1 MNEINEENEI
11 YSVDI
16 VSSNSINRMS
26 MKFLFYYLAIFWISG
41 WLLVVFWYDYI
52 TLLILTDDLLFKI
65 ILISL
70 FPVILFLSYF
80 IFIFG
85 CMVLSKLFLILIN
98 LIYKPKEGIFIAKKG
113 EGDYDFWILRTQ
125 VKKLVV
131 WLINNS
137 PLPWINIWSF
147 KWFGVKVAFSD
158 SLTDAWCD
166 VEFIKFGKKILIGQ
180 GAVVMSSMILG
191 NYLIIK
197 KITIDD
203 YSVIGG
209 HSTISP
215 GTVVGKDTII
225 GALAITSFNQI
236 LEKGWIYLGFPV
248 IKLKL
253 NKYAEMD
260 RTTLRKID
268 VDQSKKFKVKYE
280 VNIDE
285 DKKDLV

>member
-16 VSSNSINRMS
+16 VSSNSINRMN

-70 FPVILFLSYF
+70 CPVILFLSYF

-98 LIYKPKEGIFIAKKG
+98 LIHKPKEGIFIAKKG

-197 KITIDD
+197 KIVIED
-203 YSVIGG
+203 YAVIGG

-215 GTVVGKDTII
+215 GTVVGKDTVL
-225 GALAITSFNQI
+225 GALGITSFNQI
-236 LEKGWIYLGFPV
+236 LEKGWIYLGFPA

>member
-1 MNEINEENEI
+1 
-11 YSVDI
+11 
-16 VSSNSINRMS
+16 
-26 MKFLFYYLAIFWISG
+26 
-41 WLLVVFWYDYI
+41 
-52 TLLILTDDLLFKI
+52 
-65 ILISL
+65 
-70 FPVILFLSYF
+70 
-80 IFIFG
+80 
-85 CMVLSKLFLILIN
+85 
-98 LIYKPKEGIFIAKKG
+98 
-113 EGDYDFWILRTQ
+113 
-125 VKKLVV
+125 
-131 WLINNS
+131 
-137 PLPWINIWSF
+137 
-147 KWFGVKVAFSD
+147 
-158 SLTDAWCD
+158 
-166 VEFIKFGKKILIGQ
+166 
-180 GAVVMSSMILG
+180 MSSMILG

-203 YSVIGG
+203 YSIIGG

-215 GTVVGKDTII
+215 GTVVGKDTVI

-285 DKKDLV
+285 DKKDLVGSRG

>member
-1 MNEINEENEI
+1 MKEIIEENEV

-16 VSSNSINRMS
+16 VSSNSINRIS
-26 MKFLFYYLAIFWISG
+26 MNFLIYYLSIFWISG
-41 WLLVVFWYDYI
+41 WLLVVFWYGYI

-70 FPVILFLSYF
+70 FPIIIFLSYF

-98 LIYKPKEGIFIAKKG
+98 LIHQPKEGIFIARKG

-147 KWFGVKVAFSD
+147 KWFGVKVNFSD

-166 VEFIKFGKKILIGQ
+166 VEFIEFGKKILIGQ

-197 KITIDD
+197 KIVVED

-215 GTVVGKDTII
+215 GTFVGKEGVL
-225 GALAITSFNQI
+225 GALGITSFNQK
-236 LEKGWIYLGFPV
+236 LEKGWIYFGFPAV
-248 IKLKL
+248 KLKP

-260 RTTLRKID
+260 RNIIRKID
-268 VDQSKKFKVKYE
+268 VDQSKNLKVKSE

-285 DKKDLV
+285 DKKDLI